1 MAKAWQDE
9 NATNCVGADAAL
21 SPLHLPAPAPARAK
35 AGFSPIP
42 FRHWHGR
49 LEKLPVELQQI
60 FLPLLPPHWERLR
73 QGEIAKT
80 QVFVPK
86 VGVLTLQLQ
95 DDEVW
100 ATFVDALQ
108 WAYQLLQHLR
118 RYVLALRYRT
128 IVRNEHG
135 GTWVWLPQQIVF
147 PPDFRPTLFCCV
159 ECQTS
164 LLERSPPLWK
174 QNDHLRRKTDEAP
187 CPQISHRWLDAVKP
201 RAKRAPSF
209 RAALWRCVGGSRFHA
224 A

>member
-1 MAKAWQDE
+1 MR
-9 NATNCVGADAAL
+9 DASRVAASST
-21 SPLHLPAPAPARAK
+21 SPAAPAGRK
-35 AGFSPIP
+35 SAGFFSIP

-80 QVFVPK
+80 QVFVPQF
-86 VGVLTLQLQ
+86 GTLTLQLK
-95 DDEVW
+95 DGEVW

-147 PPDFRPTLFCCV
+147 PPDCRSTLFCV
-159 ECQTS
+159 KCQTT
-164 LLERSPPLWK
+164 LMERSPPPWK
-174 QNDHLRRKTDEAP
+174 RNDHLRRKTDEAP
-187 CPQISHRWLDAVKP
+187 YPQIGSRWLDITKP
-201 RAKRAPSF
+201 RALRAPTC
-209 RAALWRCVGGSRFHA
+209 AAR
-224 A
+224 

>member
-1 MAKAWQDE
+1 MATEQRQHSNE
-9 NATNCVGADAAL
+9 ATRLSGAPLNGAL
-21 SPLHLPAPAPARAK
+21 SPHSLAPAPARAK

-80 QVFVPK
+80 QVFVPQF
-86 VGVLTLQLQ
+86 GTLTLQLK
-95 DDEVW
+95 DGEVW

-135 GTWVWLPQQIVF
+135 GTWILLPHQIVF
-147 PPDFRPTLFCCV
+147 PPDFRPTLFCV

-201 RAKRAPSF
+201 RAVRAPTC
-209 RAALWRCVGGSRFHA
+209 AAR
-224 A
+224 

>member
-1 MAKAWQDE
+1 MR
-9 NATNCVGADAAL
+9 DASRVAASST
-21 SPLHLPAPAPARAK
+21 SPAAPAGRK
-35 AGFSPIP
+35 TAGFFSIP
-42 FRHWHGR
+42 FKHWHGR
-49 LEKLPVELQQI
+49 FTKLPVELQQI
-60 FLPLLPPHWERLR
+60 FLPFLPPHWERLR

-80 QVFVPK
+80 QVFVPQF
-86 VGVLTLQLQ
+86 GTLTLQLK
-95 DDEVW
+95 DGEVW

-118 RYVLALRYRT
+118 RYVLALHYRT

-135 GTWVWLPQQIVF
+135 GTWILLPHQIVF
-147 PPDFRPTLFCCV
+147 PPDFRPTLFCV

-201 RAKRAPSF
+201 CAVRAPTC
-209 RAALWRCVGGSRFHA
+209 AAR
-224 A
+224 

>member
-1 MAKAWQDE
+1 MATEQRQHSNE
-9 NATNCVGADAAL
+9 ATRLSGAPLNGAL
-21 SPLHLPAPAPARAK
+21 SPHSLAPAPARAK

-80 QVFVPK
+80 QVFVPRF
-86 VGVLTLQLQ
+86 GTLTLQLK
-95 DDEVW
+95 DGEVW

-147 PPDFRPTLFCCV
+147 SPDFRPTLFCCV

-164 LLERSPPLWK
+164 LLERSPPLWR
-174 QNDHLRRKTDEAP
+174 QDTELRLKTSDEA
-187 CPQISHRWLDAVKP
+187 QSQKRTSRWITPSVP
-201 RAKRAPSF
+201 RAQRAPSF
-209 RAALWRCVGGSRFHA
+209 RAALWRCVGG
-224 A
+224 

>member
-1 MAKAWQDE
+1 MAKTRKN
-9 NATNCVGADAAL
+9 NAKRKHRVGDAAFL
-21 SPLHLPAPAPARAK
+21 PRRHLPAAPAGRK
-35 AGFSPIP
+35 SAGF
-42 FRHWHGR
+42 FYWHGR

-80 QVFVPK
+80 QVFVPRF
-86 VGVLTLQLQ
+86 GTLTLQLK
-95 DDEVW
+95 DGEVW

-147 PPDFRPTLFCCV
+147 PPDCRSTLFCV
-159 ECQTS
+159 KCQTT
-164 LLERSPPLWK
+164 LMERSPPPWK
-174 QNDHLRRKTDEAP
+174 RNDHLRRKTDEAP
-187 CPQISHRWLDAVKP
+187 YPQIGSRWLDITKP
-201 RAKRAPSF
+201 RAVRAPTC
-209 RAALWRCVGGSRFHA
+209 AAR
-224 A
+224 

>member
-1 MAKAWQDE
+1 
-9 NATNCVGADAAL
+9 
-21 SPLHLPAPAPARAK
+21 
-35 AGFSPIP
+35 
-42 FRHWHGR
+42 
-49 LEKLPVELQQI
+49 VELQQI

-80 QVFVPK
+80 QVFVPQF
-86 VGVLTLQLQ
+86 GTLTLQLK
-95 DDEVW
+95 DGEVW

-164 LLERSPPLWK
+164 LLERSPPLWR
-174 QNDHLRRKTDEAP
+174 QDTELRLPRRGAKSEENEP
-187 CPQISHRWLDAVKP
+187 LDYP
-201 RAKRAPSF
+201 F

>member
-1 MAKAWQDE
+1 MATEQRQHSNE
-9 NATNCVGADAAL
+9 ATRLSGAPLNGAL
-21 SPLHLPAPAPARAK
+21 SPHSLAPAPARAK

-80 QVFVPK
+80 QVFVPQF
-86 VGVLTLQLQ
+86 GTLTLQLK
-95 DDEVW
+95 DGEVW

-147 PPDFRPTLFCCV
+147 PPDCRSTLFCV
-159 ECQTS
+159 KCQTT
-164 LLERSPPLWK
+164 LMERSPPPWK
-174 QNDHLRRKTDEAP
+174 RNDHLRRKTDEAP
-187 CPQISHRWLDAVKP
+187 YPQIGSRWLDITKP
-201 RAKRAPSF
+201 RAVRAPTC
-209 RAALWRCVGGSRFHA
+209 AAR
-224 A
+224 

>member
-1 MAKAWQDE
+1 LS
-9 NATNCVGADAAL
+9 GAPLNGAL
-21 SPLHLPAPAPARAK
+21 SPLVSSLAPAPARAK
-35 AGFSPIP
+35 AGFSPLP

-80 QVFVPK
+80 QVLVPQF
-86 VGVLTLQLQ
+86 GTLTLQLK
-95 DDEVW
+95 DGEVW
-100 ATFVDALQ
+100 ATFVDTLR

-135 GTWVWLPQQIVF
+135 GTWILLPHQIVF
-147 PPDFRPTLFCCV
+147 PPDFHPTLLCV

-164 LLERSPPLWK
+164 LLERSPPPWK
-174 QNDHLRRKTDEAP
+174 RNDHLRRKTDETP
-187 CPQISHRWLDAVKP
+187 CPQIGNRWLDITKP
-201 RAKRAPSF
+201 RAVRAPTC
-209 RAALWRCVGGSRFHA
+209 AAR
-224 A
+224 